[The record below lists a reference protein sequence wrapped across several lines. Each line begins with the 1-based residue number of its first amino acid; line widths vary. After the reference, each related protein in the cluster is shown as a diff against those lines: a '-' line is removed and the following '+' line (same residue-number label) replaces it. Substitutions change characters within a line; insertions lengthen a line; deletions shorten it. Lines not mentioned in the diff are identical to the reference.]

1 MSNQFVSPVTLV
13 TIVIG
18 AIIAYCYLRFMW
30 GALVK
35 SVRTRNDPDDGPG
48 DRYHH
53 SLIGAVISV
62 IVSIAS
68 IAIYG
73 AGPLFL
79 YWGPILAL
87 LAAVAVAYALRD
99 EVNT

>member
-1 MSNQFVSPVTLV
+1 MSNQFVSPATLV
-13 TIVIG
+13 TIIVGLVI
-18 AIIAYCYLRFMW
+18 AFFYLYFMW
-30 GALVK
+30 GALRK
-35 SVRTRNDPDDGPG
+35 SVRTRNEPDDGPG

-62 IVSIAS
+62 LGSILS

-79 YWGPILAL
+79 YWGPIVAF
-87 LAAVAVAYALRD
+87 LAAIAVAYALRD